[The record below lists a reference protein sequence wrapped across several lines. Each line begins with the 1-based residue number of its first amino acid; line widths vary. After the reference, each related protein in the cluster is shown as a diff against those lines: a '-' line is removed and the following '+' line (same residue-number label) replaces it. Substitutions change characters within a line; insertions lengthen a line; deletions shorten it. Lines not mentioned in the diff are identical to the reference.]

1 MFIRKNVM
9 TTIKN
14 TTMASYDELLSQKRN
29 LENMMANLQ
38 REKDL
43 KVDRINN
50 KYEAEIEQ
58 VLRALN
64 VLDNE
69 IDKAKMY
76 VNDNITTTSKRRQ

>member
-1 MFIRKNVM
+1 MFRKNVM

-14 TTMASYDELLSQKRN
+14 TTMASYDELLSQRRN

-76 VNDNITTTSKRRQ
+76 VNDNITTTSKRSR

>member
-1 MFIRKNVM
+1 MFRKNVM

-14 TTMASYDELLSQKRN
+14 TTMASYDEILSQRRN

-76 VNDNITTTSKRRQ
+76 VNDNITTTSKRSR